1 MCEWKCYVPPCAEK
15 RSKVWKHTPYGYD
28 TWHIIIY
35 YESRLLM
42 DAVNQAGSPVESVDL
57 AWDRMWKK
65 RIHFVILV
73 YFLKLVRCGNMVHNN
88 KGSTMVHIT
97 I

>member
-1 MCEWKCYVPPCAEK
+1 
-15 RSKVWKHTPYGYD
+15 
-28 TWHIIIY
+28 
-35 YESRLLM
+35 M

-57 AWDRMWKK
+57 TWDRMREK

-88 KGSTMVHIT
+88 KGIVMVHTHTIT
-97 I
+97 LHKIESYIIQLHTIQSYKL